1 MKVLKLEEGSI
12 NKESAVI
19 QVLPEDKEDL
29 FALYQI
35 IDEEDE
41 LIFKKKFTSKK
52 DEDAKKNTDLVLLKV
67 QVISSEFDINDEFL
81 RYKGKTVAD
90 ETGRANA
97 EVPVGKFISFTV
109 NYSYP
114 FTIIKQSFDK
124 HSRKL
129 LKEACN
135 PEAKS
140 DGAAVVLQEGI
151 AHVCLLTPSSTI
163 LKQKIEYSLPKKKRG
178 TDVMKYDEKTEK
190 FYKAIYAAMKK
201 YYDFN
206 SVKMIILCSPGFYAK
221 TLMDKV
227 LEYAREER
235 NSAILNNKSRFLVAH
250 CSTGYLQGI
259 GEVLK
264 DPAYAANLSDTK
276 YSKEA
281 TVMDEFLKHLND
293 DDYKAWY
300 GDTEVFK
307 AAELGAISNLLIT
320 DEKLHTG
327 NIKER
332 KVYLDVMDA
341 VEQHGGSVFTFST
354 LHETGEELDKLTGI
368 ACILKYPL
376 PDLDEDVVD
385 FD

>member
-1 MKVLKLEEGSI
+1 MKILKLEEGSI

-19 QVLPEDKEDL
+19 KVLPEDKEDL

-52 DEDAKKNTDLVLLKV
+52 DEDSKKNTDLVLLKV
-67 QVISSEFDINDEFL
+67 QVVSSEFDINDEFL

-114 FTIIKQSFDK
+114 FTIIKQTFDK

-129 LKEACN
+129 LNEACN

-206 SVKMIILCSPGFYAK
+206 TVKMIILCSPGFYAK

-264 DPAYAANLSDTK
+264 DPAYAASLSDTK

-281 TVMDEFLKHLND
+281 TVMDDFLKHLND

-327 NIKER
+327 NVKER
-332 KVYLDVMDA
+332 KVYLDVMDT
-341 VEQHGGSVFTFST
+341 VERNGGSVFTFST

-376 PDLDEDVVD
+376 PDLDEDIAD

>member
-385 FD
+385 FA